1 MKALRK
7 LLRWVGIC
15 TLSLFVFLGEGV
27 QVCSYDSMT
36 VQIPVK
42 CVYMPEFDDYT
53 YNISIEPL
61 DKGSPVP
68 DEDDISVLHD
78 NTGYFKMN
86 ASVSGTFRYKIF
98 ESRTDDEIIVQD
110 GIIYNI
116 QHDMC
121 VYNITLFVTE
131 NDDGMLSY
139 SVTVTTDENG
149 FKTDSVKFK
158 DKIVLDEEFSDDE
171 SSDDES
177 SDEESSEDESSDNE
191 SSSPVTESSVNSR
204 TSVPP
209 DSDKTT
215 VLTGD
220 TANTGFVV
228 LLFLISLCTCAVIIV
243 FDRKHTKESDNS
255 EDD

>member
-1 MKALRK
+1 MVCVIANGSAFQYPVIC
-7 LLRWVGIC
+7 RW
-15 TLSLFVFLGEGV
+15 
-27 QVCSYDSMT
+27 
-36 VQIPVK
+36 
-42 CVYMPEFDDYT
+42 
-53 YNISIEPL
+53 
-61 DKGSPVP
+61 
-68 DEDDISVLHD
+68 
-78 NTGYFKMN
+78 
-86 ASVSGTFRYKIF
+86 
-98 ESRTDDEIIVQD
+98 
-110 GIIYNI
+110 
-116 QHDMC
+116 
-121 VYNITLFVTE
+121 LFVTE

-158 DKIVLDEEFSDDE
+158 DKIVLDEEF
-171 SSDDES
+171 SDDES